1 MNTMLYNEG
10 GQKSQRRLTQWDT
23 AGNELGVEVSDHKG
37 RTLDATQMCVDE
49 HSIGMQTRQPLT
61 SMGPSKILVHE

>member
-1 MNTMLYNEG
+1 MNGAEDSEKTAVQG
-10 GQKSQRRLTQWDT
+10 T

-49 HSIGMQTRQPLT
+49 RSIGMQTREPLT
-61 SMGPSKILVHE
+61 SMGPSKILAHE

>member
-1 MNTMLYNEG
+1 MNTMLYNEV
-10 GQKSQRRLTQWDT
+10 GQRSQRRLTLQDT
-23 AGNELGVEVSDHKG
+23 VGNELGVEVSDHKG

-49 HSIGMQTRQPLT
+49 HSISMQTWEPLT

>member
-1 MNTMLYNEG
+1 MTLRE
-10 GQKSQRRLTQWDT
+10 TV
-23 AGNELGVEVSDHKG
+23 GNELGVEVSDHKG
-37 RTLDATQMCVDE
+37 RILDATQMCVDE